1 MNTDTKYVAEANQ
14 VVLVHDGKKVLS
26 RITMTSKTI
35 GISRFKVY
43 VGTPSEVDAEV
54 ARLKLIA

>member
-14 VVLVHDGKKVLS
+14 VVLVHDGKKVIS
-26 RITMTSKTI
+26 RTTITAKTI
-35 GISRFKVY
+35 GISRLKVY
-43 VGTPSEVDAEV
+43 IGTASEVDAEV